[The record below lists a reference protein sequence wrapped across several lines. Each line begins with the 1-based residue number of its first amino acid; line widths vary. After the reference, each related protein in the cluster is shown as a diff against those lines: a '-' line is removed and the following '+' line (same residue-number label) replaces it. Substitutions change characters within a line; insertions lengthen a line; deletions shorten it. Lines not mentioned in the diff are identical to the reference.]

1 MTIAQVTIDRGITEV
16 LHFTTNRGLV
26 GTLASH
32 SLQSRYRL
40 PEDKYLEHI
49 LHVNAASRPEAR
61 AFFDKSQ
68 NWLDYVNLSLSE
80 INRRY
85 FEVSQRWHAGQD
97 VWWGILSFDSEIMA
111 HPGVMF
117 ATTNNSYDLCVRA
130 PGEAGLQALFEP
142 NVRRKANGWS
152 AFRRQRAASLPT
164 CEQAEVLYPG
174 GVSTEYLRKVYV
186 SEEDHHDQAR
196 GWLDE
201 FGLPNV
207 EVLILPEKFDGKPN

>member
-1 MTIAQVTIDRGITEV
+1 MTIAELTASKGIQEV
-16 LHFTTNRGLV
+16 LHFTTNRGIV

-32 SLQSRYRL
+32 SLQSRHRL
-40 PEDKYLEHI
+40 PRDKYLEHI

-68 NWLDYVNLSLSE
+68 NWLDYVNLSISE

-85 FEVSQRWHAGQD
+85 FLVSQRWHEDKD
-97 VWWGILSFDSEIMA
+97 VWWGILAFDPVIMT
-111 HPGVMF
+111 HEGVVF
-117 ATTNNSYDLCVRA
+117 ATTNNGYDRCSRA
-130 PGEAGLQALFEP
+130 AGEAGLEALFQP
-142 NVRRKANGWS
+142 TIRRKSNGWS
-152 AFRRQRAASLPT
+152 VTRNQRVARLPT
-164 CEQAEVLYPG
+164 CEQAEILYPG
-174 GVSTEYLRKVYV
+174 EVSTDYLRRVYV

-207 EVLILPEKFDGKPN
+207 DVLISPGKFDGMPN